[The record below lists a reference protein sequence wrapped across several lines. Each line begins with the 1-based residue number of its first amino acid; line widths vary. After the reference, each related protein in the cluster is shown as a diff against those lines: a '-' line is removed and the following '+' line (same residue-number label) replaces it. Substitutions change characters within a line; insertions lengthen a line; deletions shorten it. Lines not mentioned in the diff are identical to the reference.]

1 MLTIYEILFFCAYI
15 KIILDRSIGI
25 INWATTLK
33 STLLFK
39 HYFRIFAACFK
50 ISIKMRTRS
59 IKKNTINVVTL
70 GCSKNVY
77 DSEVLM
83 GQLKAGGKNV
93 VHEKEGNIVVINTCG
108 FINNAK
114 EESIN
119 TILDYVQQ
127 KEAGLVDKVFVMGCL
142 SERYKPD
149 LEKEIPDVDQYFGTS
164 ELPALLKVLG
174 ADYKHELIGERLTTT
189 PKNYA
194 YLKVSEGCDRPCSFC
209 AIPLMRGAHIST
221 PIEALVTEA
230 EKLAAK
236 GVKELI
242 LIAQDITYYGLDLY
256 KKRALA
262 DLLRALVKVE
272 GIEWIRIHYAFPTG
286 FPMDVI
292 EVMKNEPKICNYLDI
307 PLQHISDPI
316 LESMKRGTT
325 QAKTTKL
332 LHKLREAMPQMAIRT
347 TLIVGYPGETQ
358 ADFDALKDFVKEM
371 RFERLGCFTY
381 SHEENTTAYQ
391 LEDDVPEEVKLA
403 RANEIME
410 IQSQISWELNQEK
423 VGKTFRCL
431 IDRKE
436 GNYFVGRTEYDSP
449 DVDNEVLIDAKKHYV
464 KIGDF
469 VEVKIIDATDYD
481 LYGEPQQV

>member
-1 MLTIYEILFFCAYI
+1 
-15 KIILDRSIGI
+15 
-25 INWATTLK
+25 
-33 STLLFK
+33 
-39 HYFRIFAACFK
+39 
-50 ISIKMRTRS
+50 MRTRS

-93 VHEKEGNIVVINTCG
+93 VHEQEGNIVVINTCG

-127 KEAGLVDKVFVMGCL
+127 KEAGLIDKVFVMGCL

-194 YLKVSEGCDRPCSFC
+194 YLKISEGCDRPCSFC

-292 EVMKNEPKICNYLDI
+292 EVMKEEPKICNYLDI

-316 LESMKRGTT
+316 LASMKRGTT
-325 QAKTTKL
+325 QEKTTKL
-332 LHKLREAMPQMAIRT
+332 LKKFREAMPEMAIRT

-358 ADFDALKDFVKEM
+358 ADFEALKSFVQEM
-371 RFERLGCFTY
+371 RFDRLGCFTY
-381 SHEENTTAYQ
+381 SHEENTTAYE

-410 IQSQISWELNQEK
+410 IQSQISWELNQQK

-464 KIGDF
+464 KTGDF

-481 LYGEPQQV
+481 LYGEPVR

>member
-1 MLTIYEILFFCAYI
+1 M
-15 KIILDRSIGI
+15 
-25 INWATTLK
+25 
-33 STLLFK
+33 
-39 HYFRIFAACFK
+39 
-50 ISIKMRTRS
+50 
-59 IKKNTINVVTL
+59 VTL

-83 GQLKAGGKNV
+83 GQLKAGGKEV

-194 YLKVSEGCDRPCSFC
+194 YLKISEGCDRPCSFC

-221 PIEALVTEA
+221 PIEDLVTEA

-286 FPMDVI
+286 FPIDVL
-292 EVMKNEPKICNYLDI
+292 EVMKTEPKICYYLDI
-307 PLQHISDPI
+307 PLQHISDKI
-316 LESMKRGTT
+316 LTSMKRGTT
-325 QAKTTKL
+325 QEKTTKL
-332 LHKLREAMPQMAIRT
+332 LTKFREAVPEMAIRT
-347 TLIVGYPGETQ
+347 TLIVGYPGETEE
-358 ADFDALKDFVKEM
+358 DFQALKDFVKAM
-371 RFERLGCFTY
+371 RFDRLGCFTY
-381 SHEENTTAYQ
+381 SHEENTTAYE
-391 LEDDVPEEVKLA
+391 LADDVPEEVKLQ

-410 IQSQISWELNQEK
+410 LQSQISWELNQAK
-423 VGKTFRCL
+423 VGKVFRCL

-469 VEVKIIDATDYD
+469 TDVKITEAADYD
-481 LYGEPQQV
+481 LYGEPITNC

>member
-1 MLTIYEILFFCAYI
+1 M
-15 KIILDRSIGI
+15 
-25 INWATTLK
+25 
-33 STLLFK
+33 
-39 HYFRIFAACFK
+39 
-50 ISIKMRTRS
+50 
-59 IKKNTINVVTL
+59 VTL

-83 GQLKAGGKNV
+83 GQLKAGGKEV

-194 YLKVSEGCDRPCSFC
+194 YLKISEGCDRPCSFC

-221 PIEALVTEA
+221 SIKDLVTEA

-286 FPMDVI
+286 FPMDVL
-292 EVMKNEPKICNYLDI
+292 EVMKAEPKICNYLDI
-307 PLQHISDPI
+307 PLQHISDKI
-316 LESMKRGTT
+316 LTSMKRGTT
-325 QAKTTKL
+325 QEKTTKL
-332 LHKLREAMPQMAIRT
+332 LKKFREAVPEMAIRT
-347 TLIVGYPGETQ
+347 TLIVGYPGETEE
-358 ADFDALKDFVKEM
+358 DFQALKDFVKAM
-371 RFERLGCFTY
+371 RFDRLGCFTY
-381 SHEENTTAYQ
+381 SHEENTTAYE
-391 LEDDVPEEVKLA
+391 LADDVPEEVKLQ

-410 IQSQISWELNQEK
+410 LQSQISWELNQAK
-423 VGKTFRCL
+423 VGKVFRCL

-469 VEVKIIDATDYD
+469 TDVKITEAADYD
-481 LYGEPQQV
+481 LYGEPIINC